1 MCATNTEKPMTELIV
16 AAHPLPSPD
25 VIKLEQDAAEIA
37 SHARSANTV
46 RAYRNDWAH
55 FSSWCRDMGLQAL
68 PALPRTTALY
78 LAAHKDR
85 YAMATLN
92 RRLSAIAA
100 AHRMADHPFDTRCR
114 EIALVMD
121 GLRRT
126 KTVRQRQ
133 VTALTTP
140 LLKRALGITSETL
153 ADRRNRSLILL
164 GVAGALR
171 RSEIVALEVSDLTF
185 SVEGVRIVIRRS
197 KGDQFGEGQVIAI
210 ARTNSELCPVTNLE
224 TYLRQAT
231 ITEGRVFRAIDR
243 HGNLKRSMTDQSVA
257 LIIKKLTGQAG
268 LEGEYSGHS
277 LRAGF
282 ATQAAKNG
290 VEERRIAY
298 TTRHKNM
305 EVLRKYIREG
315 NLFANAV
322 TADLGL

>member
-1 MCATNTEKPMTELIV
+1 MTDLVV
-16 AAHPLPSPD
+16 AAHALPSPD
-25 VIKLEQDAAEIA
+25 LIKLEQDAAEIA
-37 SHARSANTV
+37 SHARAANTV
-46 RAYRNDWAH
+46 RAYRNDWVH

-78 LAAHKDR
+78 LSAHKNH

-140 LLKRALGITSETL
+140 LLKRALDKTFESL
-153 ADRRNRSLILL
+153 ADQRDRTLILI
-164 GVAGALR
+164 GMAGALR
-171 RSEIVALEVSDLTF
+171 RSELVALEVSDLTF
-185 SVEGVRIVIRRS
+185 SPEGVRLVIRRS
-197 KGDQFGEGQVIAI
+197 KGDQHGEGQVIAI
-210 ARTNSELCPVTNLE
+210 GRTSTNLCPVANLE
-224 TYLRQAT
+224 AYLERAG
-231 ITEGRVFRAIDR
+231 ITGGRVFRAIDR
-243 HGNLKRSMTDQSVA
+243 HGNVKAGMTDQSVA
-257 LIIKKLTGQAG
+257 LIVKKLTGRAG
-268 LEGEYSGHS
+268 LEGDYSGHS

-282 ATQAAKNG
+282 ATQAARRG
-290 VEERRIAY
+290 VEERKIAS

-305 EVLRKYIREG
+305 DVLRRYIREG
-315 NLFANAV
+315 SLFANAI
-322 TADLGL
+322 TTELGL

>member
-1 MCATNTEKPMTELIV
+1 MTDLTTAPDRLPFPEL
-16 AAHPLPSPD
+16 
-25 VIKLEQDAAEIA
+25 LELENEAAEIA
-37 SHARSANTV
+37 SQARSANTM
-46 RAYRNDWAH
+46 RAYQNDWSH
-55 FSSWCRDMGLQAL
+55 FTSWCCARGLLAL
-68 PALPRTTALY
+68 PALPRTIALY
-78 LAAHKDR
+78 MTAHKDR
-85 YAMATLN
+85 YSMATLN
-92 RRLSAIAA
+92 RRLSSIAA

-140 LLKRALGITSETL
+140 LLKRALDGSSETL
-153 ADRRNRSLILL
+153 ADQRDRTLILI
-164 GVAGALR
+164 GMAAALR
-171 RSEIVALEVSDLTF
+171 RSELVALEISDLTF
-185 SVEGVRIVIRRS
+185 SPEGVRLVIRRS

-210 ARTNSELCPVTNLE
+210 ERTGTNLCPVTNLE
-224 TYLRQAT
+224 TYLDRAG
-231 ITEGRVFRAIDR
+231 ISEGRLFRAIDR
-243 HGNLKRSMTDQSVA
+243 HGNLKVGMTDQSVA
-257 LIIKKLTGQAG
+257 LIIKKRAGQAG
-268 LEGEYSGHS
+268 LEGDYSGHS

-282 ATQAAKNG
+282 ATQAAKSG
-290 VEERRIAY
+290 VEERRIAA